1 MRLLSVVIPL
11 YNQEKYIQQCIDSI
25 TNQSYSDID
34 IIVIDDG
41 STDKSNAIC
50 QELIKNDDRI
60 RLIKKENGGVIS
72 AIEEGIR
79 NCNTKYVTFVDADD
93 FILKD
98 AYIYMH

>member
-1 MRLLSVVIPL
+1 MKLLSVVIPL

-50 QELIKNDDRI
+50 QELIKMMT
-60 RLIKKENGGVIS
+60 E
-72 AIEEGIR
+72 
-79 NCNTKYVTFVDADD
+79 
-93 FILKD
+93 
-98 AYIYMH
+98 